1 MPSQGSSRPMAVAKA
16 NPAAACPDGNDAEP
30 GIRTFRPSGTPTSA
44 RSGRRRDQA
53 DFAAR
58 FTSGD
63 VTAMATVPR
72 TAARRPAG
80 PPRLPSPAAITKQRT
95 ELLAASESRRTGAS
109 SEGVGVVATAAK
121 TARST
126 ASSSRSPA
134 AARSRTGPPRRASS
148 SASRRES
155 VPAAPAAGSRE
166 LSGSGTGV
174 SGSGTGAPVSATGV
188 SGSAAGVSGTPVAW
202 SGSPGMRVLPG
213 NSLIAVQRVLEFLFG
228 LLGQGGLQDR
238 AAVLAHRLDGL
249 VGGHLLQHQEQRR
262 VARLDYAADLF
273 LELLVDAALGELAH
287 ERAHTGP
294 YRHPEYR
301 DEEEQAEQ
309 EPPEHAPGRS
319 AADQVV
325 TGVDVIAAIFIP
337 HDHRDRVRLDDQVL
351 GQPPGLVG
359 GSVRGRHVRVS
370 DGDQVSHGI
379 SFLSWF
385 SCLLVRAGCLRQ
397 PSRPRP
403 PRWRCRERAECARRP
418 PSPAEH
424 R

>member
-1 MPSQGSSRPMAVAKA
+1 MPSQGSSRPTAVAKA
-16 NPAAACPDGNDAEP
+16 NPDAACPDGNDAEP
-30 GIRTFRPSGTPTSA
+30 GIRTFRPSGTPASA

-63 VTAMATVPR
+63 VTPMATAPR

-80 PPRLPSPAAITKQRT
+80 PPRLPSPAAITSHRT
-95 ELLAASESRRTGAS
+95 ELLAASESRRSGAS
-109 SEGVGVVATAAK
+109 SEGAGVVATAAK

-134 AARSRTGPPRRASS
+134 AACWRSGPPRWASA
-148 SASRRES
+148 SASRRTT
-155 VPAAPAAGSRE
+155 VPGPFAAGSPE
-166 LSGSGTGV
+166 SSGL
-174 SGSGTGAPVSATGV
+174 
-188 SGSAAGVSGTPVAW
+188 AAGVSCAVMA
-202 SGSPGMRVLPG
+202 SPMFRDRRLLSDS
-213 NSLIAVQRVLEFLFG
+213 SLIAVQRVLEFGFG
-228 LLGQGGLQDR
+228 FLGQGGLQDR
-238 AAVLAHRLDGL
+238 AAVLAHRLDSL
-249 VGGHLLQHQEQRR
+249 VRGHLLQHQEQRR
-262 VARLDYAADLF
+262 VARLDHAADLF

-325 TGVDVIAAIFIP
+325 TGVDVIAAVFIP

-359 GSVRGRHVRVS
+359 GGIRGRHVRVS
-370 DGDQVSHGI
+370 DGDQFSHGI

-385 SCLLVRAGCLRQ
+385 SGLLVRAGCLRQ